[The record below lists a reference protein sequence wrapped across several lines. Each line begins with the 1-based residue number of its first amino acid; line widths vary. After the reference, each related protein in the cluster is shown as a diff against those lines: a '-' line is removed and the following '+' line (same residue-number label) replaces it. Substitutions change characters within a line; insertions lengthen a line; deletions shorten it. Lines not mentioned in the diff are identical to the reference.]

1 MYLQENDYTNFYKF
15 KSKHMLRNFNF
26 SRRTI
31 TQIIAKII
39 EIN

>member
-15 KSKHMLRNFNF
+15 KSKHTPRNVDF